1 MAAASA
7 PGIVARVGTWLM
19 PSVSAKGDAHSG
31 GAALT
36 PDSAILFV
44 IAEHGLFAVNTSDL
58 ALRGHYLSDMLLS
71 SINLSPDGVRLYAVS
86 EGKNKNTLL
95 SLDAASGG
103 TIKEIA
109 GATHPWGVL
118 GVG

>member
-7 PGIVARVGTWLM
+7 PGIVARVGNWLM
-19 PSVSAKGDAHSG
+19 PSASAKGSGPSG

-36 PDSAILFV
+36 PDGTILFV

-58 ALRGHYLSDMLLS
+58 ALRGRYLSDMPLS

-86 EGKNKNTLL
+86 EEKNKLL
-95 SLDAASGG
+95 SLDAATGG